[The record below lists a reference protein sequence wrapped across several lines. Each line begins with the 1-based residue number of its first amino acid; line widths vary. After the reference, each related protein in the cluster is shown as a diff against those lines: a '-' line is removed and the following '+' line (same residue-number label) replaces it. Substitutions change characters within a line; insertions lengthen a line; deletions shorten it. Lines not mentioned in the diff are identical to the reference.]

1 MQDDIELLDD
11 IEQFETALALDV
23 LVQDI
28 DIPSEPREWTDV
40 VSWGPKNHA
49 VIGFR
54 YKPSSRE
61 TVFS

>member
-1 MQDDIELLDD
+1 MDADTTELLDD
-11 IEQFETALALDV
+11 IEQFETTLALDV
-23 LVQDI
+23 LVRDI

-40 VSWGPKNHA
+40 VTWGPKDSA

-54 YKPSSRE
+54 YKPTK